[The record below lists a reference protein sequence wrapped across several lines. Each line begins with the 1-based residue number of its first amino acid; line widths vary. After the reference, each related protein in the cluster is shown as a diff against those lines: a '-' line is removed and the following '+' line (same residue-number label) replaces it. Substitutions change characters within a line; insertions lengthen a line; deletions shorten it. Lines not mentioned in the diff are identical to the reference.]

1 MDPTDAAAKALA
13 LAQQIEKL
21 GVVGLLALIA
31 LLAGVAAYYFRK
43 ALVKAH
49 EQITLLKQMLVI
61 VQSAADAAGVKYDF
75 ERIAR
80 LERELRGP
88 A

>member
-1 MDPTDAAAKALA
+1 MDPTDAAAKAIA

-31 LLAGVAAYYFRK
+31 MLASVAAFYFRK
-43 ALVKAH
+43 GLVKAH

-75 ERIAR
+75 DRIAK
-80 LERELRGP
+80 LERELKGS